1 VAAQKLAASSLLKG
15 VICRYSAVGGARRRP
30 LLAIHGPNGAKVVV
44 SQVGFAGKDKTL
56 VAEVGKGDCRV
67 KMSFKFFRLRLV
79 RLLYCLCEIVL
90 QERKT
95 NLGCGLLRGY
105 PSAWKFA
112 ESLSETQMASPT
124 NSIKVS
130 EVQHRGEQARGILS
144 DFTHSLYAVFQTK
157 Q

>member
-1 VAAQKLAASSLLKG
+1 MLVRYKCFEVKDLKVNLIRLVPRVVYVMLLK
-15 VICRYSAVGGARRRP
+15 RRLP
-30 LLAIHGPNGAKVVV
+30 CENVLEI
-44 SQVGFAGKDKTL
+44 
-56 VAEVGKGDCRV
+56 
-67 KMSFKFFRLRLV
+67 FRLRLV
-79 RLLYCLCEIVL
+79 RLIYCLCEIVL
-90 QERKT
+90 QESKT

-105 PSAWKFA
+105 P
-112 ESLSETQMASPT
+112 LSMEICGELAETQMASPT